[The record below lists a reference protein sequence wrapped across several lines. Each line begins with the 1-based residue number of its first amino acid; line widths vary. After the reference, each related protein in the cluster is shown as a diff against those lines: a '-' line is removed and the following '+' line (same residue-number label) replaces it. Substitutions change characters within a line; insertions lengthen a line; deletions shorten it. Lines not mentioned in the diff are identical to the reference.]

1 MPEKPLCRFLDRA
14 SLDRDDMDFSAIEAL
29 TRFESFDQ
37 TRPRELTQHAGEA
50 EILIVNKVRFGAAG
64 FAALPKLRL
73 LCVIATGVNNV
84 DLAAASDAGV
94 PVVNV
99 RDYAAAAVSQH
110 VFLLMLAL
118 MTRFRDYQQAIHA
131 GRWQAQQQ
139 FCLLDYPIRELSGK
153 TLGLV
158 GYGHIARAV
167 ERIARAFGMDV
178 LVAESL
184 RPDAPALPGRTPLQE
199 LLRTADVIS
208 LHCPLSEHSRGLIGR
223 EQLRRMKPEA
233 LLINTARGGI
243 IDESALL
250 AALQAG
256 EIGGAGIDCLEQ
268 EPPAPDHPLI
278 NARLPNL
285 IITPHNAWGARE
297 ARQRLVDG
305 TADNIRR
312 FLSGSELTNRVNA

>member
-14 SLDRDDMDFSAIEAL
+14 SLDRDDMDFSAIEAM
-29 TRFESFDQ
+29 TRFESLDQ
-37 TRPRELTQHAGEA
+37 TRPQELTEHAGEA
-50 EILIVNKVRFGAAG
+50 EILIANKVCFGTTE
-64 FAALPKLRL
+64 FRALPKLQL

-84 DLAAASDAGV
+84 DLDAASDAGI

-118 MTRFRDYQQAIHA
+118 MTRFRDYQQAIDT
-131 GRWQAQQQ
+131 GRWQSQEQ
-139 FCLLDYPIRELSGK
+139 FCLLDYPMRELSGK

-158 GYGHIARAV
+158 GYGHIARSV
-167 ERIARAFGMDV
+167 ERIARAFGMEI

-184 RPDAPALPGRTPLQE
+184 RPGASVSPGRIPLLD
-199 LLRTADVIS
+199 LLSAADVIS
-208 LHCPLSEHSRGLIGR
+208 LHCPLSGYSRGLIGS
-223 EQLRRMKPEA
+223 EELRLMKPDA

-250 AALQAG
+250 TALRTGA
-256 EIGGAGIDCLEQ
+256 IGGAGIDCLEQ

-278 NARLPNL
+278 NAGLSNL
-285 IITPHNAWGARE
+285 IITPHNAWGTRE

-312 FLSGSELTNRVNA
+312 FLAGRELPNRVNT